1 MTNLVNRK
9 VKKGL
14 LMAIIALIVFIAAFP
29 LIWMV
34 LSSLKP
40 YEESYSIPPTLLPK
54 QPTFGNFIEL
64 FELTNFGVYL
74 WNSTIISAVATFL
87 SVFFSA
93 MAGYALSRSETWF
106 ARLFGRLV
114 LFTYIFPPILML
126 IPMYMLVIKV
136 GLADNR
142 FGLSLTYISFTLPFT
157 MWLLKSY
164 FDVIPRTYEEA
175 ALVEGATSFQIF
187 RTIVL
192 PLAWPGIIATSMF
205 AFIEAWNEYLYATV
219 FISTDS
225 LKNLAAGVSS
235 LLGQTAIYSWGMLMS
250 AAVII
255 AIPALVVFP
264 LLQRHLIAGFGDG
277 GLKE

>member
-1 MTNLVNRK
+1 MAAVLV
-9 VKKGL
+9 
-14 LMAIIALIVFIAAFP
+14 IVFFAAFP

-40 YEESYSIPPTLLPK
+40 YEEAYRAPPTLFP
-54 QPTFGNFIEL
+54 QHPTFHNVIDL

-74 WNSTIISAVATFL
+74 WNSTVISAGATVL
-87 SVFFSA
+87 SIMLSA
-93 MAGYALSRSETWF
+93 LSGYALSRSDSRF
-106 ARLFGRLV
+106 AKIFGRLV

-126 IPMYMLVIKV
+126 IPLYMLVIDI
-136 GLADNR
+136 GLADSR
-142 FGLSLTYISFTLPFT
+142 FGLTLTYITFTLPFT
-157 MWLLKSY
+157 MWLLKSF

-175 ALVEGATSFQIF
+175 AYVEGASSFQSF
-187 RTIVL
+187 RVVIL
-192 PLAWPGIIATSMF
+192 PLAMPGIISTSMF
-205 AFIEAWNEYLYATV
+205 AFIEAWNEYLFATV

-255 AIPALVVFP
+255 ALPALLIFP